1 MPDSPATYDVVVA
14 GLGGFGS
21 SAAAHLAGRGL
32 RVLGL
37 DPRPGA
43 HAEGASHGESRIV
56 RQVYFEGA
64 SYVPL
69 MLRTFELWA
78 DVRTPS
84 GDPVMRTT
92 GALFLGAPGTRVLA
106 GSLETAQQW
115 GLDHEVL
122 DSTEVAARFPAM
134 RPPEGTQG
142 LYEPAG
148 GLVGPEAAVAA
159 HLRRAAEAGAE
170 LRHDE
175 AVRSWS
181 ADGDGVRV
189 RTSRGEVAAGALVL
203 APGRWTLPLIGDLSL
218 PLVTERRVQ
227 HWYAAPD
234 PAAFAPGRF
243 PVWIWD
249 LACGTSLYGA
259 PALTD
264 GLVKAA
270 VHFSADRPADT
281 WSADDVADTL
291 SGLMPSLGRDHRREA
306 ECWYTLTPDENFVI
320 GRHPASDRVLLA
332 CGFSGHGFKFTPVVG
347 EVLADLVVEG
357 STQYDLSLF
366 DPMRFGT

>member
-1 MPDSPATYDVVVA
+1 MPGSLATYDVVVA

-56 RQVYFEGA
+56 RQVYFEGT

-69 MLRTFELWA
+69 LRRTFELWA

-92 GALFLGAPGTRVLA
+92 GALYLGAPGTRVLG
-106 GSLETAQQW
+106 GSIETAREW
-115 GLDHEVL
+115 GLEHEVL
-122 DSTEVAARFPAM
+122 DHAEVAARFPAM
-134 RPPEGTQG
+134 RPPVGTQG

-159 HLRRAAEAGAE
+159 ALRRAAAAGAE

-181 ADGDGVRV
+181 IEGDGVRV
-189 RTSRGEVAAGALVL
+189 HTSRGSVTAGALVL
-203 APGRWTLPLIGDLSL
+203 APST
-218 PLVTERRVQ
+218 RV
-227 HWYAAPD
+227 P
-234 PAAFAPGRF
+234 
-243 PVWIWD
+243 
-249 LACGTSLYGA
+249 GA
-259 PALTD
+259 P
-264 GLVKAA
+264 
-270 VHFSADRPADT
+270 R
-281 WSADDVADTL
+281 
-291 SGLMPSLGRDHRREA
+291 
-306 ECWYTLTPDENFVI
+306 
-320 GRHPASDRVLLA
+320 
-332 CGFSGHGFKFTPVVG
+332 
-347 EVLADLVVEG
+347 
-357 STQYDLSLF
+357 
-366 DPMRFGT
+366 